1 MNKVT
6 PEQKKA
12 MREQLL
18 KEARKERR
26 HKHEYERFWN
36 DSSRT
41 CEKMGY
47 RLEECMMIGPKTLKE
62 HLSENLGI
70 DWMEL
75 GIEDKR
81 NLGVYFWQQAREGKN
96 DKDANLYPV
105 PITFLTPDGKGN
117 MIPEEENYKSYTRRG
132 TEKISN
138 WQNHQIVELNFF
150 EKILQYLGLY
160 CTTRLEYNKMLS
172 DSREAVRKKAEALK
186 HVWDPVREQR
196 NKYMKDFEEKHAD
209 SLEVVR
215 AIDDKYKEWEK
226 AFFGDGKVPKTVTL
240 PNGKKLD
247 PVAGCMALLAKMYTT
262 DFKYSLYRKSPDL
275 GYKGK
280 EIGNLFKKYSIGIG
294 EDIRRNP
301 ESILPNKKEIDGWT
315 DFTVEEAE
323 DLKESGFIIWMKKYL
338 SSAFGKEVFSYEIT
352 EQEKNARKR
361 LDDIYGEMKPYNAV
375 KNWQFEEAKRLG
387 GPEIKTPVIDKSNDM
402 DTEKNKQNEEPEKE
416 EEMTVNL

>member
-26 HKHEYERFWN
+26 HKNEYERFWN

-81 NLGVYFWQQAREGKN
+81 NLGTYFWQQAREGKN
-96 DKDANLYPV
+96 GKDANLYPV

-117 MIPEEENYKSYTRRG
+117 VIPEEESYNRG
-132 TEKISN
+132 GTDNITN
-138 WQNHQIVELNFF
+138 WQKIQGVELSFF
-150 EKILQYLGLY
+150 EKILQLFGYLGLY

-196 NKYMKDFEEKHAD
+196 NKYM
-209 SLEVVR
+209 
-215 AIDDKYKEWEK
+215 
-226 AFFGDGKVPKTVTL
+226 
-240 PNGKKLD
+240 
-247 PVAGCMALLAKMYTT
+247 
-262 DFKYSLYRKSPDL
+262 
-275 GYKGK
+275 
-280 EIGNLFKKYSIGIG
+280 
-294 EDIRRNP
+294 
-301 ESILPNKKEIDGWT
+301 
-315 DFTVEEAE
+315 
-323 DLKESGFIIWMKKYL
+323 
-338 SSAFGKEVFSYEIT
+338 
-352 EQEKNARKR
+352 
-361 LDDIYGEMKPYNAV
+361 
-375 KNWQFEEAKRLG
+375 
-387 GPEIKTPVIDKSNDM
+387 
-402 DTEKNKQNEEPEKE
+402 
-416 EEMTVNL
+416 

>member
-26 HKHEYERFWN
+26 HKNEYERFWN

-247 PVAGCMALLAKMYTT
+247 PVAGCMAILAKEYPSDFEKNLYT
-262 DFKYSLYRKSPDL
+262 DSPRL
-275 GYKGK
+275 GN
-280 EIGNLFKKYSIGIG
+280 IGIDVGDSFKK
-294 EDIRRNP
+294 DIKKNP
-301 ESILPNKKEIDGWT
+301 EKILTDIKGIDN
-315 DFTVEEAE
+315 FTVKEPE
-323 DLKESGFIIWMKKYL
+323 DLKKSGFALWTKMHL
-338 SSAFGKEVFSYEIT
+338 VSAVGQKITKAEKRAGKML
-352 EQEKNARKR
+352 N
-361 LDDIYGEMKPYNAV
+361 DIYHELEPYNAV
-375 KNWQFEEAKRLG
+375 N
-387 GPEIKTPVIDKSNDM
+387 IDKSNNK

>member
-26 HKHEYERFWN
+26 HKNEYERFWN

-117 MIPEEENYKSYTRRG
+117 VIPEEESYNRG
-132 TEKISN
+132 GTDNITN
-138 WQNHQIVELNFF
+138 WQKIQGVELSFF
-150 EKILQYLGLY
+150 EKILQFFGLY
-160 CTTRLEYNKMLS
+160 CTTGLEYNKMLS
-172 DSREAVRKKAEALK
+172 DSREAARKKAEAMEVK
-186 HVWDPVREQR
+186 H
-196 NKYMKDFEEKHAD
+196 
-209 SLEVVR
+209 
-215 AIDDKYKEWEK
+215 AIDDKYKMW
-226 AFFGDGKVPKTVTL
+226 
-240 PNGKKLD
+240 
-247 PVAGCMALLAKMYTT
+247 
-262 DFKYSLYRKSPDL
+262 
-275 GYKGK
+275 
-280 EIGNLFKKYSIGIG
+280 
-294 EDIRRNP
+294 
-301 ESILPNKKEIDGWT
+301 
-315 DFTVEEAE
+315 
-323 DLKESGFIIWMKKYL
+323 
-338 SSAFGKEVFSYEIT
+338 
-352 EQEKNARKR
+352 
-361 LDDIYGEMKPYNAV
+361 
-375 KNWQFEEAKRLG
+375 
-387 GPEIKTPVIDKSNDM
+387 
-402 DTEKNKQNEEPEKE
+402 
-416 EEMTVNL
+416 